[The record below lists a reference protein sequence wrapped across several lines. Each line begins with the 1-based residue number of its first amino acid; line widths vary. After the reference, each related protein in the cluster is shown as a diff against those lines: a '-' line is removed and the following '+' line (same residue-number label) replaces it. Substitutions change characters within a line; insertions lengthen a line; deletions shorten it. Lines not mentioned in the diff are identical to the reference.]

1 METEER
7 IESQIEQSDG
17 KLIQNGRVTEQLGHD
32 GSGTDDLSRYL
43 DKSGCFPIFDRTQV
57 TYFPLG
63 EAVYMDILNRATDYV
78 HIMTPYLILD
88 GELEAALQFAAL
100 RGVDVRLILPGI
112 PDKKIAYA
120 LAKTHYRSLHR
131 PLGKEKLSMKI
142 IGAAAKSL
150 APLM

>member
-17 KLIQNGRVTEQLGHD
+17 KLIQNGRVIEQIRHD

-88 GELEAALQFAAL
+88 GELEAARQFAAL

>member
-63 EAVYMDILNRATDYV
+63 EYKL
-78 HIMTPYLILD
+78 H
-88 GELEAALQFAAL
+88 
-100 RGVDVRLILPGI
+100 VRLILPGI